1 VPVDN
6 LDAGVIGVSYLA
18 GKQLVNPM
26 IVSPD
31 AGGVYR
37 AKKFL
42 EGCAIAGA
50 LSFTLCSYVV
60 HLCSINGKLPEPA
73 GLAMIIKQRPRA
85 GQVMV
90 LPYPALR
97 ITV

>member
-42 EGCAIAGA
+42 EGCVLAFWFVHVAHVA
-50 LSFTLCSYVV
+50 HVAQDMVSFFPASTASCP
-60 HLCSINGKLPEPA
+60 NLPDW
-73 GLAMIIKQRPRA
+73 Q
-85 GQVMV
+85 
-90 LPYPALR
+90 
-97 ITV
+97 